1 MYLNILNNKF
11 TLITSTAIII
21 IPFYIYKTYRTL
33 KNEYQE
39 KLLFYDRHNCVVMY
53 NGTQGMSGWPPHTGR
68 IKLNLKKENCL
79 EVIHEPVLYFI
90 RTAKI
95 SLDVAFML
103 LGINSVYVALK
114 QARGRGVK
122 IRLLVNYEHCANKLS
137 EIKSLIKEGIEVQT
151 YISNKPGMSSIMH
164 YKYMVKDYTKCG
176 GFVFTGSLNLSE
188 TGFLNN
194 YEDIVFT
201 SNFYTAQA
209 FHENF
214 EECWNYIV
222 MDNKTL
228 MNRTVLLDINF
239 A

>member
-1 MYLNILNNKF
+1 MYLNILDNKF
-11 TLITSTAIII
+11 ALITSTAIII

-39 KLLFYDRHNCVVMY
+39 KLLFYNRHNCVVMY
-53 NGTQGMSGWPPHTGR
+53 NGTQ
-68 IKLNLKKENCL
+68 
-79 EVIHEPVLYFI
+79 
-90 RTAKI
+90 
-95 SLDVAFML
+95 
-103 LGINSVYVALK
+103 ALK

-122 IRLLVNYEHCANKLS
+122 IRLLVNYEHCANKCQ